1 MSYSELRLVES
12 VGYHVV
18 SLTTVAS
25 STLPLPLPQN
35 SPSLCLC
42 FQKLLSDGSLSKDSN
57 ARSMAAHIEEYH

>member
-1 MSYSELRLVES
+1 MSYSELRLVIS

-18 SLTTVAS
+18 SLTTVAP

-35 SPSLCLC
+35 SPILCLC

>member
-1 MSYSELRLVES
+1 MSYSELRLAES

-18 SLTTVAS
+18 SLTTVAP

-42 FQKLLSDGSLSKDSN
+42 FQKLLSDCSLSKDSN

>member
-1 MSYSELRLVES
+1 MSYYGLRLVES

-35 SPSLCLC
+35 SPSLFIC
-42 FQKLLSDGSLSKDSN
+42 FQSCWVKSFSNDSYDRPLSVS
-57 ARSMAAHIEEYH
+57 IEEYR